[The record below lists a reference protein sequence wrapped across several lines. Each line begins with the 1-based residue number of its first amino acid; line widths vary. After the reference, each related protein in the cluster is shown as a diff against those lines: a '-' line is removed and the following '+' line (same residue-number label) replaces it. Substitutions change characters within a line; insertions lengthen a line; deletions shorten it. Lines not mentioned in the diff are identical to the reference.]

1 MIKDFNSVQ
10 KDYSSM
16 EYLTECIYRWA
27 EANDKKDRY
36 VEFFSSFMIWD
47 RKKEE
52 HVDDRIC
59 VFGIK
64 ETLVE
69 SVKEV
74 LNMVEEEEKDF
85 ISW

>member
-1 MIKDFNSVQ
+1 
-10 KDYSSM
+10 
-16 EYLTECIYRWA
+16 
-27 EANDKKDRY
+27 
-36 VEFFSSFMIWD
+36 MIWD

-69 SVKEV
+69 SMKEV